1 MCTRFRLV
9 PMAHGIQKSVL
20 GMRLVADNIQDSSTR
35 FSPLNVGLG
44 DSGDRNLIRNNTS
57 DLLKI

>member
-9 PMAHGIQKSVL
+9 PMAHGVHKSVL
-20 GMRLVADNIQDSSTR
+20 GMRLVPGVDNI
-35 FSPLNVGLG
+35 SPLNLGLG
-44 DSGDRNLIRNNTS
+44 DSGDLIRNNTS